1 MQPSS
6 VLEAAKAFLQRAKE
20 ASPQPERLEIAGNG
34 PIIRLELGLGVYDI
48 GNLEAVP
55 ADLQR
60 YAGILMPEI
69 LDKPRKQRQ
78 HLHYLEIARLKA
90 LNQKYKSRYRQ

>member
-1 MQPSS
+1 MRPSS
-6 VLEAAKAFLQRAKE
+6 VLEAAKAFLKRTQE
-20 ASPQPERLEIAGNG
+20 ESPQPQRLEIAGNG

-48 GNLEAVP
+48 GNLAAVP

-69 LDKPRKQRQ
+69 LDRPKKQRQ

-90 LNQKYKSRYRQ
+90 LNQKYRSRYGR